1 MKNKKII
8 FYNADN
14 DGCVAKTILAGCY
27 KFGTATLLNWSGAT
41 MTCIIEIYE
50 EDNESTTKFN
60 TTHSIVKDENKS
72 IFKLLSQLEL
82 DGKKYRIRKLT
93 TRECFRL
100 MGVSDEDIDKIQAS
114 SISESS
120 QYKLSGNSIVIDVIY
135 HIFRKMFIETKYDN
149 VHGRQLTLF

>member
-1 MKNKKII
+1 MIKII
-8 FYNADN
+8 KSCAIRGRS
-14 DGCVAKTILAGCY
+14 DGNWFENEHKQKLEIGNEMTANSITSVTKDSLILQTI
-27 KFGTATLLNWSGAT
+27 
-41 MTCIIEIYE
+41 E
-50 EDNESTTKFN
+50 
-60 TTHSIVKDENKS
+60 
-72 IFKLLSQLEL
+72 FK
-82 DGKKYRIRKLT
+82 GKRLFKIRKLT